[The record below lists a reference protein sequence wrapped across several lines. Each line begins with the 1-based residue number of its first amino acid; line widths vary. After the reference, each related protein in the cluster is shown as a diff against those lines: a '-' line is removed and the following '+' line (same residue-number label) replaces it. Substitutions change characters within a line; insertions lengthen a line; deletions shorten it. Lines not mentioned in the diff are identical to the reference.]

1 MEPLVHI
8 VSLVLKLSIAFNFGI
23 FHKNSK
29 PLGVVVGISLVV
41 VLDDPF
47 AFCLS

>member
-29 PLGVVVGISLVV
+29 PLGVVGSSLVV

-47 AFCLS
+47 AFRLS